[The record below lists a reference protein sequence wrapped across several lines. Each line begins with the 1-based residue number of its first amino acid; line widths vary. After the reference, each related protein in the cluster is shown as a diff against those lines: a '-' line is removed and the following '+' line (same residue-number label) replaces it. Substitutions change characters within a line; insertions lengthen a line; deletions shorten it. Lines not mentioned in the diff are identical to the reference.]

1 MLLLVAAGEVLGMT
15 LWFSA
20 TAAAPSVAREFAL
33 DPATG
38 AWLTMAVQA
47 GFVAGTLLTALT
59 NAADAINARRLFAAG
74 CVVGAICNA
83 AITLVPTAG
92 AIIALRFGT
101 GAALAW
107 VYPPGMKIAAGWF
120 RERRGTALGVVVGAV
135 GVGSAFPHLLA
146 WLGAGLP
153 WRTLVDA
160 SSILALA
167 GAALVALAVTDGPY
181 VSASAPFDRHALR
194 VVLRNR
200 GARLAML
207 GYFGHMWELYAMW
220 TWMAAFAA
228 ASLAST
234 GLASTGL
241 ASTGLAS
248 TGLASTGLS
257 AGSAGYGT
265 TGSAVAFVA
274 IASGSIGCVAGG
286 LLADRWGKARVAGAA
301 MIASAACALVSPLF
315 YGAPL
320 AALLALAVIWGFTIV
335 ADSAQFSALVTEHTP
350 RTHVGTALTL
360 QTSAGFLLTMV
371 SMRLVPP
378 ITELAG
384 WQWAFVFLVPGP
396 LLGALAMK
404 RLARERFPVA
414 SSQ

>member
-1 MLLLVAAGEVLGMT
+1 MLALVAAGEILGMT

-33 DPATG
+33 DAAMR

-47 GFVAGTLLTALT
+47 GFVAGTLVTALT

-74 CVVGAICNA
+74 CIAGAACNA
-83 AITLVPTAG
+83 AITMAPTAG
-92 AIIALRFGT
+92 AIVALRFCT

-135 GVGSAFPHLLA
+135 GVGSALPHLLA

-153 WRTLVDA
+153 WRTLVAA
-160 SSILALA
+160 SSVLALG
-167 GAALVALAVTDGPY
+167 GAALVAFGVKDGPY

-194 VVLRNR
+194 IVLRSR
-200 GARLAML
+200 GTRLAML

-220 TWMAAFAA
+220 TWIAAFAA
-228 ASLAST
+228 ASLGAASLGAAAGT
-234 GLASTGL
+234 
-241 ASTGLAS
+241 
-248 TGLASTGLS
+248 
-257 AGSAGYGT
+257 AGSG
-265 TGSAVAFVA
+265 VAFVA
-274 IASGSIGCVAGG
+274 IASGSIGCVIGG
-286 LLADRWGKARVAGAA
+286 FWADRWGKAQIAGAA
-301 MIASAACALVSPLF
+301 MLASAVCALGSPLF
-315 YGAPL
+315 FGAPIG
-320 AALLALAVIWGFTIV
+320 ALLLLAVIWGFTVV

-378 ITELAG
+378 LASLGG
-384 WQWAFVFLVPGP
+384 WKWAFVCLVPGP
-396 LLGALAMK
+396 VLGAVAMWK
-404 RLARERFPVA
+404 LTVN
-414 SSQ
+414 SSQSTVHKTADSKL

>member
-33 DPATG
+33 DAATS

-47 GFVAGTLLTALT
+47 GFVAGTLLTAVT

-74 CVVGAICNA
+74 CIAGASCNL
-83 AITLVPTAG
+83 AITVAPTAG
-92 AIIALRFGT
+92 VIIALRFCT

-107 VYPPGMKIAAGWF
+107 IYPPGMKIAAGWF
-120 RERRGTALGVVVGAV
+120 LERRGTALGVVVGAV

-153 WRTLVDA
+153 WRALVAA
-160 SSILALA
+160 SSVLAVA

-194 VVLRNR
+194 IVLQSR
-200 GARLAML
+200 GTRLAML

-220 TWMAAFAA
+220 TWIAAFAA
-228 ASLAST
+228 ASLGA
-234 GLASTGL
+234 A
-241 ASTGLAS
+241 
-248 TGLASTGLS
+248 
-257 AGSAGYGT
+257 AGTA
-265 TGSAVAFVA
+265 GSAVAFTA
-274 IASGSIGCVAGG
+274 IASGAIGCVVAG
-286 LLADRWGKARVAGAA
+286 LWADRWGKARIAGAA
-301 MIASAACALVSPLF
+301 MLASAACALATPLF

-320 AALLALAVIWGFTIV
+320 AALLALAVVWGFTVV

-371 SMRLVPP
+371 SIKLVPP
-378 ITELAG
+378 MIALAG
-384 WQWAFVFLVPGP
+384 WRWAFLFLAPGP

-404 RLARERFPVA
+404 KLVVRSL
-414 SSQ
+414 

>member
-1 MLLLVAAGEVLGMT
+1 MPRRMLLLIAIGEILGMT

-33 DPATG
+33 DSAMR

-47 GFVAGTLLTALT
+47 GFVAGTLVTALT

-74 CVVGAICNA
+74 CLAGAACNA
-83 AITLVPTAG
+83 AIAVVPTAG
-92 AIIALRFGT
+92 AIVALRFCT

-120 RERRGTALGVVVGAV
+120 RERRGTALGIVVGAV

-153 WRTLVDA
+153 WRTLVTA
-160 SSILALA
+160 SSILAVA
-167 GAALVALAVTDGPY
+167 GAALVGLAVKDGPY

-194 VVLRNR
+194 IVLRNP
-200 GARLAML
+200 GTRLAML

-220 TWMAAFAA
+220 TWIAAFAA
-228 ASLAST
+228 ASLGA
-234 GLASTGL
+234 A
-241 ASTGLAS
+241 
-248 TGLASTGLS
+248 
-257 AGSAGYGT
+257 AGTA
-265 TGSAVAFVA
+265 GSAVAFVA
-274 IASGSIGCVAGG
+274 IASGSIGCVVAGFW
-286 LLADRWGKARVAGAA
+286 ADRWGKARIAGAA
-301 MIASAACALVSPLF
+301 MLASAACALVSPFF

-320 AALLALAVIWGFTIV
+320 TALLVLAVIWGFTVV
-335 ADSAQFSALVTEHTP
+335 ADSAQFSALVTEYTP

-378 ITELAG
+378 LASLGG
-384 WQWAFVFLVPGP
+384 WRWAFVFLVPGP
-396 LLGALAMK
+396 LLGALAMWK
-404 RLARERFPVA
+404 LAVG
-414 SSQ
+414 SSQLAVQERS

>member
-1 MLLLVAAGEVLGMT
+1 MPIPTPRRMLLLVAVAEILGMT

-33 DPATG
+33 DEAAR

-47 GFVAGTLLTALT
+47 GFVAGTLVTALS

-74 CVVGAICNA
+74 CVAGAACNL
-83 AITLVPTAG
+83 AITVAPNASV
-92 AIIALRFGT
+92 IVALRFCT

-120 RERRGTALGVVVGAV
+120 RERRGTALGIVVGAV

-153 WRTLVDA
+153 WRTLVAA
-160 SSILALA
+160 SSVLALA
-167 GAALVALAVTDGPY
+167 GAALVALTVKDGPY
-181 VSASAPFDRHALR
+181 VSASAPFDRHALG
-194 VVLRNR
+194 VVLRSR
-200 GARLAML
+200 GTRLAML

-220 TWMAAFAA
+220 TWIAVFAGASLGAA
-228 ASLAST
+228 A
-234 GLASTGL
+234 
-241 ASTGLAS
+241 
-248 TGLASTGLS
+248 
-257 AGSAGYGT
+257 GT
-265 TGSAVAFVA
+265 AGSAVAFVT
-274 IASGSIGCVAGG
+274 IASGSIGCVVAGLWG
-286 LLADRWGKARVAGAA
+286 DRWGKARVAGAA
-301 MIASAACALVSPLF
+301 MLASAACALASPLF

-320 AALLALAVIWGFTIV
+320 GALLALAVIWGFTVV
-335 ADSAQFSALVTEHTP
+335 ADSAQFSALVAEHTP

-371 SMRLVPP
+371 SIKLVPP
-378 ITELAG
+378 VVSLGG

-396 LLGALAMK
+396 LLGALAM
-404 RLARERFPVA
+404 RQLAVRG
-414 SSQ
+414 

>member
-20 TAAAPSVAREFAL
+20 TAAAPSVAQEFAL
-33 DPATG
+33 DAG
-38 AWLTMAVQA
+38 ARAWLTMAVQA

-74 CVVGAICNA
+74 CIFGSVCNG

-92 AIIALRFGT
+92 AIIVLRFCT

-120 RERRGTALGVVVGAV
+120 RERRGTALGIIVGAV

-153 WRTLVDA
+153 WRTLIAA
-160 SSILALA
+160 SSALALA
-167 GAALVALAVTDGPY
+167 GAAIVAFAVSDGPY

-194 VVLRNR
+194 IVLQSR
-200 GARLAML
+200 GTRLAML

-220 TWMAAFAA
+220 TWIAAFAA
-228 ASLAST
+228 VSLAAAGT
-234 GLASTGL
+234 GDAGV
-241 ASTGLAS
+241 AA
-248 TGLASTGLS
+248 
-257 AGSAGYGT
+257 AGSG
-265 TGSAVAFVA
+265 VAFVA
-274 IASGSIGCVAGG
+274 IASGSIGCVIAG
-286 LLADRWGKARVAGAA
+286 LWADRWGKAQVAGGA
-301 MIASAACALVSPLF
+301 MLASAACALVSPLF

-320 AALLALAVIWGFTIV
+320 AALLVLAVVWGFTVV
-335 ADSAQFSALVTEHTP
+335 ADSAQFSALVAEHTP

-378 ITELAG
+378 MAALGG
-384 WQWAFVFLVPGP
+384 WKWAFVFLVPGP
-396 LLGALAMK
+396 LLGALAMRRLTVNSK
-404 RLARERFPVA
+404 RLTVNGPA
-414 SSQ
+414 